1 MPLMRRGLFLGILA
15 LLAASVGIYFALS
28 SKHALV
34 VHPKGLI
41 ANLQLKVIL
50 VNLFLMAL
58 VIVPTFVCLYLV
70 AWKYRF
76 QNKKASYEPE
86 KKGSRLG
93 EILVW
98 LIPIPSIAIMIV
110 WTWDMTH
117 KLDPYV
123 PIPSEKSSLH
133 IQVMALDWKW
143 LFIYPEQGIATLNFV
158 QFPEQRP
165 VHFSLAADG
174 SPMNSFW
181 IPQLSGQIYSMTGMI
196 TQLHIMASEAG
207 EYAGKAVEINGEGY
221 AGMTFVA
228 KATSQTDFDQWVSQ
242 VKTSPLHLTQQSYN
256 HLLTPTVD
264 HPVAYYSHVEKG
276 LFEKMVMKY
285 MHPPKNS

>member
-1 MPLMRRGLFLGILA
+1 MPIMRRGIFFGILA
-15 LLAASVGIYFALS
+15 LFIALLGIYFVLS
-28 SKHALV
+28 SEHALV
-34 VHPKGLI
+34 VHPKGII
-41 ANLQLKVIL
+41 AQRELEVIH

-58 VIVPTFVCLYLV
+58 VIVPTFVSLYLV
-70 AWKYRF
+70 VWKYRS
-76 QNKKASYEPE
+76 QNKKAPYEPE
-86 KKGSRLG
+86 KKGNRTA
-93 EILVW
+93 EILLW
-98 LIPIPSIAIMIV
+98 LIPIPCIAAMIF

-123 PIPSEKSSLH
+123 PIESEKSPLQ
-133 IQVMALDWKW
+133 IQVMTLDWKW

-181 IPQLSGQIYSMTGMI
+181 IPQLSGQVYSMTGMI
-196 TQLHIMASEAG
+196 TQLHIMATEIG
-207 EYAGKAVEINGEGY
+207 EFAGKAVEINGEGY

-228 KATSQTDFDQWVSQ
+228 KATSEADFATWVVQ
-242 VKTSPLHLTQQSYN
+242 VKNSPLHLTQETYN
-256 HLLTPTVD
+256 DLLAPSVD
-264 HPVAYYSHVEKG
+264 HPVAFYSHVEKG

-285 MHPPKNS
+285 MHPPKQS